1 MYIFGICFIM
11 KTWNWT
17 RGLDCTY
24 VCEGKICRARE
35 YMGLEKK
42 TCSKRENMESEK

>member
-17 RGLDCTY
+17 KDLDCTY
-24 VCEGKICRARE
+24 VCEGKICSAHE

-42 TCSKRENMESEK
+42 HVVKHVIELDYT